1 MQTNYKGEQMKK
13 LRKLNRRIK
22 EYLSKKGLDPDDYL
36 VERQG
41 INDEFGYE
49 YFQVFNLKENKLE
62 RYYY

>member
-1 MQTNYKGEQMKK
+1 MKK
-13 LRKLNRRIK
+13 LRKLNMRIK